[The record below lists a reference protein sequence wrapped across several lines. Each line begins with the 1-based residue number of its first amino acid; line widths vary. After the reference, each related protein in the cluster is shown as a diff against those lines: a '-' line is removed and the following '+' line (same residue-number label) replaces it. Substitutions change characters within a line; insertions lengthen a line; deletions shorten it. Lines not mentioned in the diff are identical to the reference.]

1 MQNEG
6 YDGVI
11 HEEDGNVW
19 EYIAFEPYQI
29 KSADPVTYDDAG
41 NVIPLSERFN
51 PEKEDIRYSM
61 MSSIRALND
70 ALIDYYDTHDI
81 EGLLSDIQE
90 INEKL
95 ALNHPY
101 LANTI
106 LDYVEDGNADM
117 VVERIKYLV
126 DGFDEG
132 YEYTTGE
139 DIRYSL
145 ATDVATILEEYDNV
159 QEIAQ
164 AVDNLNKT
172 FPNGSG
178 LLENAL
184 EFYKQGNED
193 EFINVLKA
201 TAKLPQKRV
210 KVNNAD
216 AKDVT
221 ENIFGGIWIAD
232 SQEFAKFAKAVNNSP
247 FEEDGEGIAYTD
259 NYFYAY
265 YRNINGEP
273 VPYASVYMNEE
284 VSQDVVNQ
292 VNKELGNVRASERIK
307 KYLDRGI
314 SRAWSDEAK
323 NNANDGD
330 NSSISNR
337 RRNEVLGSDILRKG
351 RYFDNPSLYV
361 KTSRTD
367 GRGDVDYRYSL
378 RETDPEILEQLN
390 NGNTIKVYRAM
401 QVIDGELYPPMSARV
416 GGKLRAPIVLGEW
429 ERAEERPD
437 LADDKGYFKLDKG
450 NSTSLKARTTPI
462 FTQA

>member
-11 HEEDGNVW
+11 NEEDGAIW
-19 EYIAFEPYQI
+19 EYVAFNPNQI
-29 KSADPVTYDDAG
+29 KSADPVTYDDNG

-51 PEKEDIRYSM
+51 PEK
-61 MSSIRALND
+61 
-70 ALIDYYDTHDI
+70 
-81 EGLLSDIQE
+81 
-90 INEKL
+90 
-95 ALNHPY
+95 
-101 LANTI
+101 
-106 LDYVEDGNADM
+106 
-117 VVERIKYLV
+117 
-126 DGFDEG
+126 
-132 YEYTTGE
+132 E

-164 AVDNLNKT
+164 AVDSLNKT

-265 YRNINGEP
+265 YRNINGESI
-273 VPYASVYMNEE
+273 PYASVYMNEA
-284 VSQDVVNQ
+284 VSQDIVKKVI
-292 VNKELGNVRASERIK
+292 KELNDVRTSGRVKERIDSS
-307 KYLDRGI
+307 LEWIRNVQ
-314 SRAWSDEAK
+314 SQ
-323 NNANDGD
+323 NNVNNGD
-330 NSSISNR
+330 NSGASSR
-337 RRNEVLGSDILRKG
+337 RGDEQLGVVLLRKG
-351 RYFDNPSLYV
+351 RYFDNQSLYV

-367 GRGDVDYRYSL
+367 GRGDIDYRYSL
-378 RETDPEILEQLN
+378 RETDSEILEQLN
-390 NGNTIKVYRAM
+390 KGRDVLAEFLGTLVKDGALTEAEAHDMMQQMDDIYAFCETMKDHYAPFGQWSEAKVR
-401 QVIDGELYPPMSARV
+401 ISAR
-416 GGKLRAPIVLGEW
+416 
-429 ERAEERPD
+429 
-437 LADDKGYFKLDKG
+437 
-450 NSTSLKARTTPI
+450 
-462 FTQA
+462 

>member
-1 MQNEG
+1 M
-6 YDGVI
+6 
-11 HEEDGNVW
+11 
-19 EYIAFEPYQI
+19 
-29 KSADPVTYDDAG
+29 
-41 NVIPLSERFN
+41 
-51 PEKEDIRYSM
+51 
-61 MSSIRALND
+61 
-70 ALIDYYDTHDI
+70 
-81 EGLLSDIQE
+81 
-90 INEKL
+90 
-95 ALNHPY
+95 
-101 LANTI
+101 
-106 LDYVEDGNADM
+106 
-117 VVERIKYLV
+117 
-126 DGFDEG
+126 
-132 YEYTTGE
+132 
-139 DIRYSL
+139 

-159 QEIAQ
+159 QEIAR

-232 SQEFAKFAKAVNNSP
+232 SQEFTKFAKAVNNSP

-367 GRGDVDYRYSL
+367 GRGDVIQTLTTANGEVIADVNEAQGQALFSL
-378 RETDPEILEQLN
+378 RTYREEGREILADFLGTQVKDGALTEAEAQDMVQQMDDIYAFCETMKDHYAPF
-390 NGNTIKVYRAM
+390 GQWSEAM
-401 QVIDGELYPPMSARV
+401 VRISAR
-416 GGKLRAPIVLGEW
+416 
-429 ERAEERPD
+429 
-437 LADDKGYFKLDKG
+437 
-450 NSTSLKARTTPI
+450 
-462 FTQA
+462 